1 MSGLHYKLFLLCSE
15 NLIER
20 LRTKNKEQ
28 RNTEKNK
35 EFRSCHIRKKT
46 QRIVCFIFNVFQ
58 MSNIFDGNFLTA
70 APNRWNELFSICY
83 ISSYHII
90 QLLKV
95 YIFKLCTG
103 TSQTKHLVLSLEW
116 ALQKKKIICSSGI
129 IVIIKRRSL

>member
-15 NLIER
+15 ILIER

-116 ALQKKKIICSSGI
+116 ALQKK
-129 IVIIKRRSL
+129 